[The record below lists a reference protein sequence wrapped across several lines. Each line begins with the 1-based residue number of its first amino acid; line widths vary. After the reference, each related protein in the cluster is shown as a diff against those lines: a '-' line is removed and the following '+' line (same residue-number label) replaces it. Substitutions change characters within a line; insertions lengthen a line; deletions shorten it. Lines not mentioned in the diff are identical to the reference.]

1 MRTED
6 VLAAVTLLDVITI
19 VAIISAFSA
28 FLVKVGRPI
37 VRLTRAIHDFI
48 EDWRGTPEERDGS
61 GRVVQRAQPGVLA
74 RLESIEHEVTPN
86 HGSSAHDKLMKAI
99 EDLASEFRSFRDES
113 TRDRKDLHGRIDE
126 IGPPFNTD

>member
-37 VRLTRAIHDFI
+37 VRFTRAIHDFI

-61 GRVVQRAQPGVLA
+61 GRVVQQAQPGVLA
-74 RLESIEHEVTPN
+74 RLDRIEHEVTPN
-86 HGSSAHDKLMKAI
+86 HGGSAHDQLMKAI
-99 EDLASEFRSFRDES
+99 TELADEFRAFADES
-113 TRDRKDLHGRIDE
+113 THDRKGLHKRISE
-126 IGPPFNTD
+126 LGPTENTD